1 MYFFYVIYLCFAA
14 IPHICM
20 VYMLRKVIL
29 FTLLLASCMVNTY
42 AQPFPVCKD
51 SLSAS
56 PFYPCPSV
64 EFYPVCGCDNQTYR
78 NECEARFRNGVNFY
92 TDGSCSGFEMDILP
106 TYISSTSN
114 YSTTFTL
121 VQAGNPNFAR
131 LVIVDSFGR
140 LWLQRELPPANRFSF
155 SLDLLELRYGVYYM
169 YVFSTQGAYR
179 YKSFVRT
186 Q

>member
-1 MYFFYVIYLCFAA
+1 MHIALKG
-14 IPHICM
+14 IPI
-20 VYMLRKVIL
+20 IW
-29 FTLLLASCMVNTY
+29 LLAVLTPQANS
-42 AQPFPVCKD
+42 QPFPVCKD

>member
-1 MYFFYVIYLCFAA
+1 
-14 IPHICM
+14 
-20 VYMLRKVIL
+20 
-29 FTLLLASCMVNTY
+29 MVNTY